1 MSEAVLLRVCAG
13 PRQLVTRLR
22 VHRSSLDTRFAFVL
36 DDVSS
41 NTVFTWTGTLAAK
54 TTAATRAVYMA
65 LQIKARKGAGAAVV
79 TAAQGEESA
88 AFWRAIDEHS
98 EAAPQG
104 GGSGASTT
112 GVTGDALSLS
122 IDASSDVA
130 FFPHILFKVLGGRV
144 EICGKGD
151 TLHRKQLTSS
161 AAFVLDTLSAVFCWL
176 GADCVDK
183 DAAVARGRAAELSK
197 KTMRPPIFEIDGD
210 ESPLF
215 QAQLLGF
222 DDEKVLREAKKVA
235 LGKLNLANISP
246 RTLAPLLSP
255 TAKGR
260 PSSLP
265 SSLSSEALRR
275 QLEMDLASAR
285 GSPPATPIAI
295 SARDR
300 NSATAAPLTP
310 TAADSPAL
318 SPRRRRRANHA
329 TLGSSGSDVAAAK
342 QRHRRSR
349 TARPTTVSALGA
361 SPSKASQVTAASV
374 FAPAADATT
383 TTSSS
388 SATMRRHRERAHE
401 KDKPKRTAPPAVPQL
416 STPSSSLGGL
426 AKTFAVL
433 RSPRTRRA
441 DSDSDADNDDNNNNN
456 NDDDGGGRGAGDKSK
471 HEKAVV
477 DALVVDA
484 DADVNDRQAALAA
497 TSGAAAVARVAS
509 PRGPLLTDRDGSINA
524 AVNLQTRD
532 LREDVGILRQQIT
545 QIESH
550 IAWLKLGG
558 RSNSA
563 SQTPATAGAA
573 SAAAPDAAPPPTLP
587 VPNGSVIVRGGNRVV
602 GAAPS
607 PAAPAPTPAF
617 LSATAPTVPPLP
629 PQIGIWHPVSSG
641 NEPFSLTAEYRVRVA
656 VAACDGGDSVM
667 YATRVD
673 ASMLHF
679 GLDGVVSATA
689 KSVFRRTTSADK
701 PADAA
706 AAAAADLVVV
716 WLQCRDPIVAVSP
729 RSNPLSRA
737 SSKSSGLTHGVVSQA
752 TNVFLSRATSPTG
765 SPRLQL
771 VDTARSIMPSGLSR
785 AESPSK

>member
-104 GGSGASTT
+104 GGSSASTT

-151 TLHRKQLTSS
+151 TLHRKQLSSS

-176 GADCVDK
+176 GAECVDK

-285 GSPPATPIAI
+285 GSPRATPIAI

-310 TAADSPAL
+310 TTADSPAL

-329 TLGSSGSDVAAAK
+329 TLGSSGSDAAAAK

-349 TARPTTVSALGA
+349 TARPTTVSALSA

-374 FAPAADATT
+374 FAPAADANAA
-383 TTSSS
+383 SS
-388 SATMRRHRERAHE
+388 SATMRRHRERAHD
-401 KDKPKRTAPPAVPQL
+401 KDKPKRTASPAVPQL
-416 STPSSSLGGL
+416 STPASLGGL
-426 AKTFAVL
+426 AQTFAVL

-441 DSDSDADNDDNNNNN
+441 DSNSDADNDDSN
-456 NDDDGGGRGAGDKSK
+456 NDDDGGRAAGDKSK
-471 HEKAVV
+471 HEKAIVN
-477 DALVVDA
+477 ALVVDA
-484 DADVNDRQAALAA
+484 DADADADVNDSQAALAA
-497 TSGAAAVARVAS
+497 ATSGASAVARVAS

-558 RSNSA
+558 RSNSL
-563 SQTPATAGAA
+563 SQTPATAGGA
-573 SAAAPDAAPPPTLP
+573 SAATADAPPPPTLP

-607 PAAPAPTPAF
+607 PAPAPAF

-679 GLDGVVSATA
+679 GLDGVVSAMA

-701 PADAA
+701 PADA

-771 VDTARSIMPSGLSR
+771 VDTARSVMPSGLSR
-785 AESPSK
+785 AESQSPSK